1 MTLLGEALCPRRGVS
16 LVPLDGGIP
25 RGAGHL
31 DTLVADLFADL
42 VATVRQQE
50 AATETGQ
57 EGEPR

>member
-1 MTLLGEALCPRRGVS
+1 VRLCARVVASRWSLLY
-16 LVPLDGGIP
+16 GGIP